1 MTRPDEVM
9 EKVLAGLRD
18 VEAPVGMER
27 RILER
32 LENVAEMRGRP
43 GWRQLWLGHTGMTWG
58 LGCGVVAMAILIALA
73 IPAVHRRGP
82 VAVRGND
89 VGAKAVAGRE
99 AVADSA
105 RGSVGK
111 KRVWGGMASVS
122 SQTQVRVSDA
132 QGDEDSVAMS
142 ETRAASFPAPP
153 MPLTDEE
160 KLLLRMVHQGDSVEL
175 AMLDPKMEA
184 LREAEEKEEFQRF
197 FAKAAVKESEGD
209 AVPVSDQTAPL
220 DEKASPVEKQ
230 VEEPKQEQS
239 TTVETK

>member
-1 MTRPDEVM
+1 MTRPDEAM
-9 EKVLAGLRD
+9 ERVLAGLRD

-27 RILER
+27 RILKR
-32 LENVAEMRGRP
+32 LENVAEVRGGA
-43 GWRQLWLGHTGMTWG
+43 GWKQLWLGRTGLVWG
-58 LGCGVVAMAILIALA
+58 LGCGVIAAVILIALA
-73 IPAVHRRGP
+73 IPVVHRRGS

-99 AVADSA
+99 AAVERG

-111 KRVWGGMASVS
+111 KEVSRGTASVS

-132 QGDEDSVAMS
+132 QEDEDAVAMS
-142 ETRAASFPAPP
+142 EMRAASFPAPP

-160 KLLLRMVHQGDSVEL
+160 RLLLRMVHQGDSVEL

-197 FAKAAVKESEGD
+197 FAKAAVKESEGETTP
-209 AVPVSDQTAPL
+209 ATDQAAPS
-220 DEKASPVEKQ
+220 EQVSPVETPA
-230 VEEPKQEQS
+230 EEHKREPSSTVQE
-239 TTVETK
+239 K